1 MDLKRLFWNNMSK
14 ISAPYRTFFCLLLF
28 CFIVSSLTAQT
39 QEQKELEAKRERL
52 QDEIKQI
59 NSLLSQKR
67 KEKTN
72 ILSDLEDLDQ
82 KIRVRKQLIK
92 LTNRQANLIVKQIND
107 NTKKVS
113 TLRND
118 LKALKEDYAEMI
130 RKSYKNRSSQ
140 SRLMFLLSSEDF
152 FQAYKRLQYIKQYTN
167 YRKEQG
173 IEIQNKTQELQS
185 LNLNLIEQQESKKV
199 LIAENKQAQ
208 KDLEVELVM
217 QQQLITSI
225 KAKETEYT
233 AQIKKKQR
241 ETDAIDQQ
249 IEKLITAAIAKSNKS
264 TGNTKSTNFTLTAE
278 AKIVDASFKAN
289 KGNLPWPVEKGLVV
303 LGYGTQPHPVVRSV
317 NIQSNGVRIATEEG
331 ARARSIFDGKV
342 IAVQIIKGSN
352 KAVLVQHGNYI
363 SVYNNLGKVFVKEGD
378 NVAIKQELGEIFTS
392 KSTNETLLKFMIYEN
407 SKTDNPANWIYQM

>member
-1 MDLKRLFWNNMSK
+1 
-14 ISAPYRTFFCLLLF
+14 
-28 CFIVSSLTAQT
+28 
-39 QEQKELEAKRERL
+39 
-52 QDEIKQI
+52 
-59 NSLLSQKR
+59 
-67 KEKTN
+67 
-72 ILSDLEDLDQ
+72 
-82 KIRVRKQLIK
+82 
-92 LTNRQANLIVKQIND
+92 
-107 NTKKVS
+107 
-113 TLRND
+113 
-118 LKALKEDYAEMI
+118 
-130 RKSYKNRSSQ
+130 
-140 SRLMFLLSSEDF
+140 MFLLSSDNF

-173 IEIQNKTQELQS
+173 AEIQNKTQELQS
-185 LNLNLIEQQESKKV
+185 LNLNLLEQQESKKV

-208 KDLEVELVM
+208 EDLEVELIM

-264 TGNTKSTNFTLTAE
+264 SGNTKSTNFTLTAE

-331 ARARSIFDGKV
+331 SRARSIFDGKV

-352 KAVLVQHGNYI
+352 KAVLVQHGNFI

-378 NVAIKQELGEIFTS
+378 NVTIKQELGEIFTS
-392 KSTNETLLKFMIYEN
+392 KNTNETLLKFMIYEN